1 MHRLP
6 SECPV
11 CSGEMLVT
19 SLRCHECDTKIEG
32 RFFTGTFSQLSEE
45 QLAFVELFV
54 RNEGKITRMEKDLEL
69 SYPTIRNRL
78 NEVIRAMGFEPGEDE
93 FSGLSEDERKRIL
106 DDLDSGKIDYQ
117 EALRLIEEEEKESS

>member
-6 SECPV
+6 NECPV
-11 CSGEMLVT
+11 CAGELLVT

-32 RFFTGTFSQLSEE
+32 RFVTGTFSQLTEE

-54 RNEGKITRMEKDLEL
+54 RNEGKITRMEQDLEL

-78 NEVIRAMGFEPGEDE
+78 TEVIRAMGFEPGEDE
-93 FSGLSEDERKRIL
+93 FSGLREDERKQIL
-106 DDLDSGKIDYQ
+106 DDLDGGKIDYE
-117 EALRLIEEEEKESS
+117 EALRLIEKKERS